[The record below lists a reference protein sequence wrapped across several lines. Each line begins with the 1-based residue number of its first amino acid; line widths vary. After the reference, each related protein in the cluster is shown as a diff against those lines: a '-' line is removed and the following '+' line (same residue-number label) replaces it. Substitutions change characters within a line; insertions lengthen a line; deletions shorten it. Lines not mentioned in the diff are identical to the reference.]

1 MGEPPLGG
9 VGEPPLGG
17 VAEPPLGGVAE
28 PPLGGFVP
36 TAVFTEPLAVVPLES
51 TETDVA
57 PLESTETD
65 VVPLE
70 STETDVVPLESTE
83 TDVEPAVVSRCDA
96 LGPALTAVV
105 VEAAG
110 VDVEV
115 ETETCDGAA
124 LALDCVDA
132 GGAETVVDVDVD
144 AAGGAVL
151 ALTVALA
158 AGVLADAVTE
168 AEGAEEVETLT
179 DVEAETLG
187 VCGTPGRPSACA
199 GTAKDSHPTA
209 QTAAELTKRKAC
221 FRCITFTH
229 SSVY

>member
-1 MGEPPLGG
+1 M
-9 VGEPPLGG
+9 
-17 VAEPPLGGVAE
+17 
-28 PPLGGFVP
+28 
-36 TAVFTEPLAVVPLES
+36 FTEALV
-51 TETDVA
+51 
-57 PLESTETD
+57 
-65 VVPLE
+65 
-70 STETDVVPLESTE
+70 VVPLESTE
-83 TDVEPAVVSRCDA
+83 TDVELTVASACDA
-96 LGPALTAVV
+96 LGPALTPVV

-115 ETETCDGAA
+115 ETETCEGAA
-124 LALDCVDA
+124 LALACVDDE
-132 GGAETVVDVDVD
+132 GAETVVEVD
-144 AAGGAVL
+144 AAGGVVL

-199 GTAKDSHPTA
+199 GRAKDSHPTA

-221 FRCITFTH
+221 FRCINCHPFVGLTDVQTIPRFAVMQ
-229 SSVY
+229 SSYFAYV

>member
-1 MGEPPLGG
+1 MPP
-9 VGEPPLGG
+9 ES
-17 VAEPPLGGVAE
+17 
-28 PPLGGFVP
+28 
-36 TAVFTEPLAVVPLES
+36 TETEALAVVPLES
-51 TETDVA
+51 TETDVEPVVA
-57 PLESTETD
+57 STCD
-65 VVPLE
+65 AVG
-70 STETDVVPLESTE
+70 
-83 TDVEPAVVSRCDA
+83 PAVTPVD
-96 LGPALTAVV
+96 

-115 ETETCDGAA
+115 ETETCEGAA

-132 GGAETVVDVDVD
+132 GGAEIVVDVD

-209 QTAAELTKRKAC
+209 QTAAELAKRKAC
-221 FRCITFTH
+221 FRCITVTR
-229 SSVY
+229 SSDY

>member
-1 MGEPPLGG
+1 MGDPPLGGLDEPPLGG

-17 VAEPPLGGVAE
+17 VGD

-36 TAVFTEPLAVVPLES
+36 AAVFTEALA
-51 TETDVA
+51 
-57 PLESTETD
+57 
-65 VVPLE
+65 
-70 STETDVVPLESTE
+70 VVPLESTE
-83 TDVEPAVVSRCDA
+83 TDVEPAVASTCDA
-96 LGPALTAVV
+96 LGPALTPVV
-105 VEAAG
+105 VDAAG

-115 ETETCDGAA
+115 EAATCEGAA
-124 LALDCVDA
+124 LALNCVDA
-132 GGAETVVDVDVD
+132 GGAETVVDVD

-179 DVEAETLG
+179 DVETETLG

-199 GTAKDSHPTA
+199 GTAKHRHPTA
-209 QTAAELTKRKAC
+209 QTAAELTKRKPC
-221 FRCITFTH
+221 FRYITFIR
-229 SSVY
+229 SSVTDVQKNTEIPCNANLLLCLG

>member
-17 VAEPPLGGVAE
+17 FGDPLVGA
-28 PPLGGFVP
+28 FVP
-36 TAVFTEPLAVVPLES
+36 AAVFTEALAVVPLES
-51 TETDVA
+51 TETDVEPTVA
-57 PLESTETD
+57 ST
-65 VVPLE
+65 
-70 STETDVVPLESTE
+70 
-83 TDVEPAVVSRCDA
+83 CDA
-96 LGPALTAVV
+96 LGPALTSVV

-115 ETETCDGAA
+115 ETETCEGAA
-124 LALDCVDA
+124 LALNCVDA
-132 GGAETVVDVDVD
+132 GAAETVVDVD

-168 AEGAEEVETLT
+168 AEGAEEVETST

-209 QTAAELTKRKAC
+209 QTAAELTKRKAR
-221 FRCITFTH
+221 FRCITVTR
-229 SSVY
+229 SSVS

>member
-1 MGEPPLGG
+1 M
-9 VGEPPLGG
+9 
-17 VAEPPLGGVAE
+17 AA
-28 PPLGGFVP
+28 
-36 TAVFTEPLAVVPLES
+36 FTEALAVVPLES
-51 TETDVA
+51 TETEA
-57 PLESTETD
+57 LA
-65 VVPLE
+65 VVPF
-70 STETDVVPLESTE
+70 ESTE
-83 TDVEPAVVSRCDA
+83 TDVEPVVASTCDA
-96 LGPALTAVV
+96 VGPAVTPVD

-115 ETETCDGAA
+115 ETETCEGAA

-132 GGAETVVDVDVD
+132 GGAEIVVDVD

-158 AGVLADAVTE
+158 SGVLADAVTE

-209 QTAAELTKRKAC
+209 QTAAELAKRKAC
-221 FRCITFTH
+221 FRCITVTR
-229 SSVY
+229 SSDY